1 MEEPNRIGLTATTT
15 AQLDELLEEL
25 NPMEGEE
32 GTRLIKF
39 DIYRLVVSL
48 GIKNKVSAPTLD
60 EKSQNSLRVSEVD
73 DEGVFY
79 AALENS
85 GLVPDGTPIYEYI
98 ERLAEQ
104 GIKELYQTFRAT
116 GQLPF
121 EEYFTG

>member
-1 MEEPNRIGLTATTT
+1 MEEPNRIGLTATTM

-32 GTRLIKF
+32 GTKLIKF
-39 DIYRLVVSL
+39 DLYRLAVSL
-48 GIKNKVSAPTLD
+48 GIRNRISAPPLD
-60 EKSQNSLRVSEVD
+60 GKSQSSLRVSEFD

-79 AALENS
+79 SALENS
-85 GLVPDGTPIYEYI
+85 DIVPSGTPVYEYI

-104 GIKELYQTFRAT
+104 GVKELYQTFRTT

-121 EEYFTG
+121 EEYFAG